1 MRLPKLLWD
10 TWNKEHI
17 KKHKVSVFEAEEA
30 YHTYYAVAE
39 TYDKRKIYLGKTK
52 KSRLIT
58 VIVSFKK
65 QKGPYVLSVRDTSK
79 KERRLYL

>member
-1 MRLPKLLWD
+1 MQLPELVWD
-10 TWNKEHI
+10 AWNKAHI
-17 KKHKVSVFEAEEA
+17 KKHNVTVKEAEESYGA
-30 YHTYYAVAE
+30 YYATVE

-52 KSRLIT
+52 KGRRIT